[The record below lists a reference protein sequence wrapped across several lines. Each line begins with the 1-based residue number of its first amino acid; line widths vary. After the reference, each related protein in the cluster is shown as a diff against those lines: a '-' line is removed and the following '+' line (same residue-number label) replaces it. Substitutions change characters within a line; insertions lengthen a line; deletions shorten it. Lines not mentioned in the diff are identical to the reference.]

1 MLVPALRRISGW
13 IVRTQSYVVM
23 CQLTNV
29 VHVVL
34 EKLVEWADRWLMVL
48 LLLWGYMSL
57 LDVYM

>member
-48 LLLWGYMSL
+48 LWLWGYMSL